1 MNSDIWNH
9 QKFGTG
15 LYENRGILRNN
26 QVTCNQ
32 VRSFRIGEGLV
43 PTDAAVNLVVGRLG
57 AVYER
62 EADKQ
67 ESRQRNLH
75 TGLSML
81 FTSQSI
87 RELLFEQT
95 YEQWNY
101 NNYNDKN
108 NNNSN
113 DNDNELILPPSE
125 FSGPLCIFSLCFSGV
140 FY

>member
-1 MNSDIWNH
+1 
-9 QKFGTG
+9 
-15 LYENRGILRNN
+15 
-26 QVTCNQ
+26 
-32 VRSFRIGEGLV
+32 
-43 PTDAAVNLVVGRLG
+43 
-57 AVYER
+57 
-62 EADKQ
+62 
-67 ESRQRNLH
+67 
-75 TGLSML
+75 ML

-95 YEQWNY
+95 YEQRNN

-125 FSGPLCIFSLCFSGV
+125 FSGPLYIFSLCFSGV